1 MDFMRMA
8 RPQMPANGDIRPAH
22 GDINGRSLDELSV
35 NPASPTYR
43 SKLPPPPCFTCNE
56 DHVPGRTYDH
66 DWAPEPRAQA
76 QNTELFNRMTEA
88 NGVSSSL
95 PLPQPAQPSK
105 RMAVYVGRNDTFVV
119 AIEEAPDW
127 DATETFKVPE
137 DRVMDLVKLARALGV
152 KVQDKT
158 GGELSSLSVDA
169 S

>member
-43 SKLPPPPCFTCNE
+43 SKLPPPPCVKCNE
-56 DHVPGRTYDH
+56 DHVPNRAYDH
-66 DWAPEPRAQA
+66 EYALEEPQA
-76 QNTELFNRMTEA
+76 SYVHPVQQ
-88 NGVSSSL
+88 GSYL
-95 PLPQPAQPSK
+95 PPPQPNQPNK

-119 AIEEAPDW
+119 AVEEAPDW
-127 DATETFKVPE
+127 DASETFKVTE

-158 GGELSSLSVDA
+158 GGELSSLTVDA